1 MRCMLAQVSL
11 RDTIGSTVEM
21 VAAEANRKGL
31 DIAYHMDEA
40 LAQRTLLGDAIRI
53 RQVGLLLYSFAQFK
67 TPGRAASA
75 SARVRPQRQACGD
88 GSAGQ
93 ESA

>member
-1 MRCMLAQVSL
+1 MQVSL

-31 DIAYHMDEA
+31 DLAYCMDEP

-53 RQVGLLLYSFAQFK
+53 RQA
-67 TPGRAASA
+67 RAA
-75 SARVRPQRQACGD
+75 AC
-88 GSAGQ
+88 ALQ
-93 ESA
+93 EHDFD